1 MYVICMYT
9 RLYEHEIYNIVTRS
23 PEKSA
28 VAVIVGTKSS
38 RYQKI

>member
-1 MYVICMYT
+1 MYT
-9 RLYEHEIYNIVTRS
+9 RLYEQEIILYNIVTRS

-28 VAVIVGTKSS
+28 DAVIVETNSS